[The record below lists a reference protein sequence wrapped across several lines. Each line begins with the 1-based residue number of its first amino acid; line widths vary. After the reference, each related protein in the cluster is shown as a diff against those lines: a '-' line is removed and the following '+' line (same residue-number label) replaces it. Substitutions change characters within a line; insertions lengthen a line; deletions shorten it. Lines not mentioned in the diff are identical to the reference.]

1 MTKINLTHDQ
11 EIGTFI
17 EKHQPPMSYLIFYL
31 FCNMRTRIRQN
42 IKYLHDF
49 DLMKNIEIGYLN

>member
-1 MTKINLTHDQ
+1 MTKINLTHDL

-31 FCNMRTRIRQN
+31 VCNMRTRIRQN

-49 DLMKNIEIGYLN
+49 DLMKI